1 MDDDS
6 QKVFVLDVYNKY
18 DDNSGVRRVFMI
30 NNHWYCVRACP
41 MEWGK
46 IMTPHIDD
54 EYLNYHVFD
63 TFEEAS
69 EAASKIKRAA
79 EGKFE

>member
-18 DDNSGVRRVFMI
+18 DDNSGVRRIFMI
-30 NNHWYCVRACP
+30 NNHWYCIRACP

-46 IMTPHIDD
+46 IVTPHIDD
-54 EYLNYHVFD
+54 EYLNYHAFD
-63 TFEEAS
+63 TLEEANKCVDKMLITS
-69 EAASKIKRAA
+69 RM
-79 EGKFE
+79 KF

>member
-30 NNHWYCVRACP
+30 NNHWYCIRACS

-46 IMTPHIDD
+46 IVTPHIDD
-54 EYLNYHVFD
+54 EYLNF
-63 TFEEAS
+63 TIFNTL
-69 EAASKIKRAA
+69 EAANECVDKMLDAA
-79 EGKFE
+79 RVKF